1 MATFFCQAQ
10 PKTQQNWAELGTA
23 QPHFVIK
30 KICVKFFWGSMKFWV
45 QKMLRSK
52 KYLTEK
58 FPDSKNLLGQDDF
71 CVRFILVSENVL
83 GET

>member
-1 MATFFCQAQ
+1 MGVNEILG
-10 PKTQQNWAELGTA
+10 PKN
-23 QPHFVIK
+23 V
-30 KICVKFFWGSMKFWV
+30 KI
-45 QKMLRSK
+45 K

-71 CVRFILVSENVL
+71 YVRFILVSENIW